1 VGIRNHFM
9 QANDFE
15 SQYSMIGTYF
25 NGSYGYW

>member
-1 VGIRNHFM
+1 VGIRINFM
-9 QANDFE
+9 QANGFE